1 MIVYNTTFHL
11 EKEIHDECLDYL
23 KTNYIP
29 AATASGFLQSPL
41 LLRVMHTAE
50 EEGFSYSV
58 QFRVKNADTLQYWLE
73 KEGSALQGALVNRFG
88 HQIAGFTTLLEE
100 VEL

>member
-11 EKEIHDECLDYL
+11 DKEIHDECLDYL

-29 AATASGFLQSPL
+29 SVTASGFLQDPL

-73 KEGSALQGALVNRFG
+73 KEGSALQRALVNRFG